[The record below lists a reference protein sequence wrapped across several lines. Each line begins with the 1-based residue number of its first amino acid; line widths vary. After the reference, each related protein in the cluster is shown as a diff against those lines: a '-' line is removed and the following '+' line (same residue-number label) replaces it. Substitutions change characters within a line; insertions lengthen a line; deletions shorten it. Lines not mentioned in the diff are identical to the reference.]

1 MVPIFPN
8 NNLSVSSV
16 IVGACMQGQLHK
28 EGLCVYW
35 GEAGCCDAFDTF
47 MLFYFRLHKLVVTN
61 AGGRHLVMLRVQGEK
76 GEQSK
81 AYLLVSIREGQVQ
94 NE

>member
-1 MVPIFPN
+1 MLLIP
-8 NNLSVSSV
+8 LS
-16 IVGACMQGQLHK
+16 
-28 EGLCVYW
+28 
-35 GEAGCCDAFDTF
+35 F
-47 MLFYFRLHKLVVTN
+47 FYFHLHMLVVTN

-81 AYLLVSIREGQVQ
+81 ARLSVSIREGQVQ

>member
-1 MVPIFPN
+1 MCI
-8 NNLSVSSV
+8 
-16 IVGACMQGQLHK
+16 GG
-28 EGLCVYW
+28 
-35 GEAGCCDAFDTF
+35 AGCCDAFDTF
-47 MLFYFRLHKLVVTN
+47 MLFYFCLHKLVVTN

-81 AYLLVSIREGQVQ
+81 AHLSVSIREGQVQ